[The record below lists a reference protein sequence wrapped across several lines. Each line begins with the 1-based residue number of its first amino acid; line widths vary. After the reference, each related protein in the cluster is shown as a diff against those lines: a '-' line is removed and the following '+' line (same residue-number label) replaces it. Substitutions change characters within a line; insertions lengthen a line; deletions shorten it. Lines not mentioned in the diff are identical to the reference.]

1 MRNDIMINIEN
12 LREDLISYFG
22 TAIYYNPMAI
32 MELEK
37 VKKANDEEL
46 IRIAERNNF
55 NIERYKIKER

>member
-1 MRNDIMINIEN
+1 MINIEN